1 MGDPIFIT
9 AKRFVPTFLKDKI
22 KIVVMDFRDLV
33 DRIKGKRGKH
43 VPPSKLL
50 IDGSTSIVDY
60 LEGGKR
66 FVKTTMSLLS
76 IKSSCNILDIGSGVG
91 RHTLPLV
98 NYLDSASSYEGIEV
112 IEDAVKWCNNHIT
125 NRYPNFKFQHLDI
138 YNGAYNPRGKILPEE
153 FVFPFEDNSFDIVM
167 ALSVF
172 THMTPDSVQNYLKE
186 SYRVLKPGGKAY
198 FTYFLINDDSKK
210 RLGDQNN
217 TQPFE
222 QTPDGYWTTNHQ
234 IPEAAIAYDED
245 VIRRFY
251 SDSNLKINK
260 IYYGSWCGRKKFTDY
275 QDIVLASKK

>member
-1 MGDPIFIT
+1 MFMLKKFNT
-9 AKRFVPTFLKDKI
+9 VKRFLKIIFLEIRDLHDRVSGKRKSHIPPTRLMFDGPASLDGFLKSGDVFMSSFVQI
-22 KIVVMDFRDLV
+22 L
-33 DRIKGKRGKH
+33 H
-43 VPPSKLL
+43 PEPS
-50 IDGSTSIVDY
+50 IRV
-60 LEGGKR
+60 
-66 FVKTTMSLLS
+66 
-76 IKSSCNILDIGSGVG
+76 LDIGSGIG
-91 RHTLPLV
+91 RHTLPLTKMI
-98 NYLDSASSYEGIEV
+98 DSHGRYDGIEIV
-112 IEDAVKWCNNHIT
+112 IAGVKWCRKHIS
-125 NRYPNFKFQHLDI
+125 NRFPNFRFQHVDI

-153 FVFPFEDNSFDIVM
+153 FVFPFEDNSFDVVM

-172 THMTPDSVQNYLKE
+172 THMTPDSVKNYLKE

-198 FTYFLINDDSKK
+198 FTYFLINDDSNK
-210 RLGDQNN
+210 RLRNKNN

-222 QTPDGYWTTNHQ
+222 QTLDGYWTTNHQ